1 MMFEVRNLFKE
12 EIADQVCETL
22 GLKPNALIEPM
33 VGKGNYR
40 IVGTEDRLEH
50 RTNKVR
56 ILHAYYS
63 DPAERVRMEEMRKKQ
78 PKPRAK
84 ENEVISL
91 DASKRALRERYG
103 SAGQKY
109 YGRKA

>member
-1 MMFEVRNLFKE
+1 MMFEVRNLFKK

-22 GLKPNALIEPM
+22 GLKPNALVEPM

-63 DPAERVRMEEMRKKQ
+63 DHAERARMEEMRKKQ
-78 PKPRAK
+78 PKPRVK
-84 ENEVISL
+84 EEEVSF
-91 DASKRALRERYG
+91 DVSRKALRGYYG
-103 SAGQKY
+103 NAGQKRFF
-109 YGRKA
+109 GRKT